1 MKAETIGQFSNWV
14 LLSYSVVAES
24 SERHSAENKARFKG
38 KLQIFRE
45 KLLKN
50 DPYLK

>member
-1 MKAETIGQFSNWV
+1 MKAETQGQFSNWV
-14 LLSYSVVAES
+14 SLSCRIVNGS

-45 KLLKN
+45 KMLKN